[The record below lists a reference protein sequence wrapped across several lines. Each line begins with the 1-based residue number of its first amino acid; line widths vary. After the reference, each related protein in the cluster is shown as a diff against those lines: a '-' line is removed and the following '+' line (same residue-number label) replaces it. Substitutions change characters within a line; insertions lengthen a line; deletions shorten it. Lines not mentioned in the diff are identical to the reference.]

1 MKKIFNK
8 EIYPIIGILSY
19 FLLYFYFLLNTG
31 FSSDDAY
38 NAHFRGHLVDERT
51 TLWDYYSFHFL
62 RQIEGSGGRLSFVAI
77 LYNTGLYYIT
87 QSTYIIKTIS
97 LLVLSLT
104 VLYFYLFIKNLTK
117 SRDFALL
124 VALLIPVFFQIR
136 PWHDPIIAFTF
147 LFPLVFLLI
156 FSSLVSFQYALKI
169 NNIYYKFVS
178 CILYFL
184 ACFMYEIAYFL
195 FPLFLL
201 AALNQKEETFSK
213 NNLYISIKKSFPQM
227 FIGIF
232 SILWVLFYKY
242 FGGEDNW
249 RTNIAFSE
257 DFFYAFYYQLT
268 ASFPL
273 SFWFFNADWSSLKF
287 KYFDFFIILITPF
300 LLYFFSKK
308 IFSTKKSKLPIISIL
323 FITFILWVFPAVIT
337 ALSGHQIEL
346 KNAGMGFGYLPVFFQ
361 YFGTCLLLS
370 LVIYKIFYKYI
381 GNKNLVISIFV
392 LIFSPLFVINYAY
405 NQDVALSGDVV
416 FKHPRNLLISAL
428 EAGLLEKVNEE
439 DIIFRPGYYPSDYYT
454 GYYSVLGIRVNMCD
468 TRFLPTFEKYSSDF
482 DKCFEDGFGNGDTF
496 KYKKLDDVTILEPNH
511 KAWFVSY
518 EYEKRGNGGYVYF
531 AQIDEMIV
539 EEADVMKILAAP
551 VSDVYVYSL
560 ETNSIEKLNIPKGKK
575 FDMNKFSEDRS
586 LVYSIRK
593 NGRTP
598 VDIDKY
604 IYDPISFSWSDQV
617 YPREGDSENNLRWT
631 SGFAELKIFNL
642 SSEEKKVNYSFS
654 ISSPTGR
661 NSVITINDQDYNLAA
676 GAHLPVSN
684 EVVVGRKP
692 FKLEIYS
699 DDLPID
705 NGDPR
710 NIVFGI
716 FNYKQW
722 VDTKKNE
729 TKATLEKNSIYPS
742 YGPGWHSDE
751 KTHRWSNKRNPI
763 IYLNSPFALDKNLL
777 LSFKLGTVLNNSVRI
792 IFNGKEV
799 GPLRYITPKN
809 SLSIGPINLEVK
821 TGINVLEFRATEN
834 PSKPKNG
841 DHRVL
846 GISISDLNLEVN
858 EN

>member
-287 KYFDFFIILITPF
+287 KYFDFFIRKIK
-300 LLYFFSKK
+300 YFFR
-308 IFSTKKSKLPIISIL
+308 LND
-323 FITFILWVFPAVIT
+323 
-337 ALSGHQIEL
+337 L
-346 KNAGMGFGYLPVFFQ
+346 KN
-361 YFGTCLLLS
+361 
-370 LVIYKIFYKYI
+370 
-381 GNKNLVISIFV
+381 FV
-392 LIFSPLFVINYAY
+392 
-405 NQDVALSGDVV
+405 
-416 FKHPRNLLISAL
+416 HH
-428 EAGLLEKVNEE
+428 
-439 DIIFRPGYYPSDYYT
+439 
-454 GYYSVLGIRVNMCD
+454 C
-468 TRFLPTFEKYSSDF
+468 
-482 DKCFEDGFGNGDTF
+482 C
-496 KYKKLDDVTILEPNH
+496 
-511 KAWFVSY
+511 
-518 EYEKRGNGGYVYF
+518 
-531 AQIDEMIV
+531 
-539 EEADVMKILAAP
+539 
-551 VSDVYVYSL
+551 
-560 ETNSIEKLNIPKGKK
+560 
-575 FDMNKFSEDRS
+575 
-586 LVYSIRK
+586 
-593 NGRTP
+593 
-598 VDIDKY
+598 
-604 IYDPISFSWSDQV
+604 
-617 YPREGDSENNLRWT
+617 
-631 SGFAELKIFNL
+631 
-642 SSEEKKVNYSFS
+642 
-654 ISSPTGR
+654 
-661 NSVITINDQDYNLAA
+661 
-676 GAHLPVSN
+676 
-684 EVVVGRKP
+684 
-692 FKLEIYS
+692 
-699 DDLPID
+699 
-705 NGDPR
+705 
-710 NIVFGI
+710 
-716 FNYKQW
+716 
-722 VDTKKNE
+722 
-729 TKATLEKNSIYPS
+729 
-742 YGPGWHSDE
+742 
-751 KTHRWSNKRNPI
+751 
-763 IYLNSPFALDKNLL
+763 
-777 LSFKLGTVLNNSVRI
+777 
-792 IFNGKEV
+792 
-799 GPLRYITPKN
+799 
-809 SLSIGPINLEVK
+809 
-821 TGINVLEFRATEN
+821 
-834 PSKPKNG
+834 
-841 DHRVL
+841 
-846 GISISDLNLEVN
+846 
-858 EN
+858 